1 MWTKRSVKVVSNG
14 LVMWKEWRVKG
25 FLGGSMQG
33 SVVEVAQWCET
44 KVYHV
49 PLAFQCIYG
58 CSDERGENGDG
69 EEENEVFGG
78 GERVQIAWP
87 LVCR

>member
-1 MWTKRSVKVVSNG
+1 M
-14 LVMWKEWRVKG
+14 
-25 FLGGSMQG
+25 
-33 SVVEVAQWCET
+33 
-44 KVYHV
+44 YHV

-78 GERVQIAWP
+78 GERV
-87 LVCR
+87 